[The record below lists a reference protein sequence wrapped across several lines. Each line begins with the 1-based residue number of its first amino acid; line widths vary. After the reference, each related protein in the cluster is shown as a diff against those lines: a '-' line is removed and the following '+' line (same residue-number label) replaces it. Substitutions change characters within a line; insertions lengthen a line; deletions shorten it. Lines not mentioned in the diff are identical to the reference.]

1 MSFLLGHTAEL
12 HLGVVHAVWNVLL
25 PVGSVLPA
33 DVCGTFALYRL
44 FFFVLGA
51 KDVLMLYKHANM
63 FPEKMA
69 SSRMCWFLRFP
80 GCSVDCGRQSRLFE
94 SRPR

>member
-12 HLGVVHAVWNVLL
+12 HLGVVRAVWNVLL
-25 PVGSVLPA
+25 PVGSVLPV
-33 DVCGTFALYRL
+33 DVCGPFALYRH

-51 KDVLMLYKHANM
+51 KDFLMLSKHATM

-69 SSRMCWFLRFP
+69 SSRMCWFPAFP
-80 GCSVDCGRQSRLFE
+80 WLQC
-94 SRPR
+94 